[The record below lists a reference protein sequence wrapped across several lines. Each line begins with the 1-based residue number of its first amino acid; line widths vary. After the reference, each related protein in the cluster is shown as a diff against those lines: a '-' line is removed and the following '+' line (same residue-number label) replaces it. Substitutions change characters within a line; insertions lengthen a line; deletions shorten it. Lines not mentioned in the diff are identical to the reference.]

1 MRSSDKEPI
10 CVSCSEEQL
19 SYDSDSEGWLVAGK
33 NNKGSVRRTAGSTA
47 SNIVTSL
54 FGGIIESQ
62 VRVKDRQ
69 VKDKSPSVTSHR
81 FTALD
86 LDIANKKVQS
96 VDDALQLYT
105 AKDSISG
112 EQTMVTNRLS
122 SNQQPSIDVFLAN
135 SVSFLVAPFLFH

>member
-1 MRSSDKEPI
+1 MKGPPFV
-10 CVSCSEEQL
+10 CCLEEQP
-19 SYDSDSEGWLVAGK
+19 SCESDSEGWLVAGK
-33 NNKGSVRRTAGSTA
+33 NNRGSVRRTAGSTA

-62 VRVKDRQ
+62 VRVKDRL

-86 LDIANKKVQS
+86 LDIANKRVQTI
-96 VDDALQLYT
+96 DEALRLYT

-112 EQTMVTNRLS
+112 EMT
-122 SNQQPSIDVFLAN
+122 I
-135 SVSFLVAPFLFH
+135 